1 MSLGLW
7 NLQWLNHNSQRSY
20 PLADWASKECSLD
33 TNIRIPDDFILAINF
48 AVSCALTVN
57 IDSFYIKSLTIT
69 SNGVS
74 ICLGYNGIDDIVA
87 VTHLAK
93 TEDDEIITAAL
104 TGLNSFDD
112 TVGYIAINANSSI
125 FSLTPG
131 YYTFEYTAT
140 AIEPDCIRPML
151 RGVSSIRVQTSGSY
165 SERLYGDIVLVAG
178 NNINIEIVSK
188 TEYGSTIRISA
199 VNDVNYET
207 SCGDIDNTDLRYI
220 STINGTSPNNNGDIA
235 ITGTNCMSVTSTANS
250 VVLKD
255 TCAEPC
261 CGCAEL
267 NELESQINRLV
278 DGSATLETFLQ
289 QLIGSV
295 TSIESQIVGIKPAE
309 DESDS
314 SSSS

>member
-20 PLADWASKECSLD
+20 PIADWASKECEID
-33 TNIRIPDDFILAINF
+33 ENIRIPDDFILAINF
-48 AVSCALTVN
+48 AVSCALSVN
-57 IDSFYIKSLTIT
+57 IDAFYVKSLTIT
-69 SNGVS
+69 NNGVS

-87 VTHLAK
+87 VTHLAR
-93 TEDDEIITAAL
+93 TNDDEILTAAL
-104 TGLNSFDD
+104 TGMNDFDD
-112 TVGYIAINANSSI
+112 TVGYIAINARSSI

-131 YYTFEYTAT
+131 YYTFTYDAT

-151 RGVSSIRVQTSGSY
+151 RGVSSIRIQTSGSY

-178 NNINIEIVSK
+178 NNINLEILSK
-188 TEYGSTIRISA
+188 SDTGGTIRISA
-199 VNDVNYET
+199 VNNPNYET
-207 SCGDIDNTDLRYI
+207 SCEGTDDSEREYI
-220 STINGTSPNNNGDIA
+220 RTINGVSPNANGDIN
-235 ITGTNCMSVTSTANS
+235 ITGINCMSISSGNNS
-250 VVLKD
+250 IILKD

-278 DGSATLETFLQ
+278 DGSATLETFLM

-295 TSIESQIVGIKPAE
+295 NNIEAQLLG
-309 DESDS
+309 D
-314 SSSS
+314 